1 MRKMYLVIFFSI
13 IAIWLRIMLA
23 KSGHLDSIVAF
34 VNCIALAYLII
45 SFLQSVLECKRS
57 RIMNSSLP
65 QKTKEAR
72 VRIINIFCIII
83 ISFVV
88 FFGASYSIMYASS
101 ICNDVLSILA
111 LTISFIINDVVYEM
125 KK

>member
-1 MRKMYLVIFFSI
+1 
-13 IAIWLRIMLA
+13 
-23 KSGHLDSIVAF
+23 
-34 VNCIALAYLII
+34 
-45 SFLQSVLECKRS
+45 
-57 RIMNSSLP
+57 MNSSLP

-88 FFGASYSIMYASS
+88 FFGALYSIMYASS

-111 LTISFIINDVVYEM
+111 LTISFIINEVVYEM
-125 KK
+125 KN

>member
-45 SFLQSVLECKRS
+45 RFLQSVLECKRS

-88 FFGASYSIMYASS
+88 FFGALYSIMYASS

-125 KK
+125 KN